1 MKKCL
6 SIALI
11 LMSFFGFSQTE
22 NQVKEITKDYD
33 LELIEQKRKEYLDKQ
48 NAQLEK
54 ARKLASL
61 NKWPLTKK
69 DQDGS
74 YKVLIGVDEDG
85 SPIYLYS
92 DNDNAALA
100 TRTNYLNSGGS
111 LGLNLNG
118 QGIVFR
124 VWDEGLVRATHNQ
137 LSGRVTVVDDLT
149 GTVFRD
155 HSNHVTGT
163 LIASGAGD
171 AKLRGMAYQAT
182 ARTYNFVQDK
192 AEVLT
197 EISSGM
203 LLSNHS
209 YGFAFGETAATAWKN
224 GAYDKE
230 AREWDDLAVL
240 APYYLSVHSAGNN
253 GEKVNPAPLATGL
266 DKLIG
271 GKNSKNNLVV
281 ANAEVINIDGNGN
294 FLNASIRST
303 SSQGPSD
310 DRRIKPDITGL
321 GSNILSLSGASD
333 TATFTASGTSMA
345 SPNVAGTLG
354 LVQQHYNNVN
364 NKFML
369 AATLKALA
377 CGTADD
383 AGTVGPDPVFGWG
396 VMNGKKA
403 VETIN
408 AIGTS
413 SWISEEKLPQGQT
426 YVLGVKS
433 TGTEPLIATVSWTDL
448 PGDEITRTSAF
459 KKSLVN
465 DIDVRIVKV
474 SDKVTTFPWKLDPAN
489 PAVAIRNADNDV
501 DTVEQVKIDSPGAT
515 EYQVIVTHKGTL
527 VGGLQN
533 FSLVLTGASPS
544 FSIAPTVN
552 SFEKCTTDNAVYTFD
567 YKQIG
572 TGATT
577 FSAAGLPTGAT
588 AVFSNP
594 SMSTSGTVTLTI
606 NNLAN
611 AVPGQVYGIEITG
624 TKGLE
629 KQTKSVT
636 LKVYSSNH
644 LPTTLVSP
652 VNDAKDVGLTTTLK
666 WNKDLNATSY
676 ELQVATDVNFSNLI
690 VNQTQTVNEYK
701 IINLLSDT
709 KYYWRVT
716 PTNFCGT
723 ADRNAQTKYSFSNG
737 VINCAIPEFV
747 ATDFSNAPIDI
758 SSSSTVANVPITVSG
773 GHIIGDINV
782 ALKVDHNI
790 LKDIKVSL
798 IGPASIGSPVVV
810 LFNNICE
817 LNDNIDC
824 TVDDSGVLPVCVATP
839 TQATT
844 PPSIS
849 ISGTVSPFER
859 LSSLNGLN
867 ADGVWTI
874 RVEDYTFA
882 GGGKGVTAASL
893 KICSRTTPVLSVNE
907 QVLSQIGVY
916 PNPTTGILNIS
927 LNNLENVNARLFD
940 IQGRQVL
947 SKNEL
952 DNNTNL
958 DLNNLQNG
966 VYILTLEKDNVK
978 QTRKIILNK

>member
-1 MKKCL
+1 
-6 SIALI
+6 
-11 LMSFFGFSQTE
+11 MSFLGFSQTE

-33 LELIEQKRKEYLDKQ
+33 LGLIEQKRKEYLDKQ

-54 ARKLASL
+54 ARRLAVL

-74 YKVLIGVDEDG
+74 FKVLIGVDEDG
-85 SPIYLYS
+85 SPLYLYS
-92 DNDNAALA
+92 ENEKSAVA
-100 TRTNYLNSGGS
+100 TRANHLNTGGS

-124 VWDEGLVRATHNQ
+124 VWDEGIVRGTHNQ
-137 LSGRVTVVDDLT
+137 LSGRVTVVDDPN
-149 GTVFRD
+149 GTVYRD

-171 AKLRGMAYQAT
+171 TKLRGMAYQAT
-182 ARTYNFVQDK
+182 ARTFNFVQDK
-192 AEVLT
+192 AEILA
-197 EISSGM
+197 EIPSGM

-209 YGFAFGETAATAWKN
+209 YGFPMNTAPAWRI
-224 GAYDKE
+224 GAYDVD
-230 AREWDDLAVL
+230 AREWDELAVL
-240 APYYLSVHSAGNN
+240 APYHLTVHSAGNS
-253 GEKVNPAPLATGL
+253 GSLANPTPRIVGF
-266 DKLIG
+266 DKLVA

-281 ANAEVINIDGNGN
+281 ANASVVNVDANGN
-294 FLNASIRST
+294 FLNATISNG

-310 DRRIKPDITGL
+310 DGRIKPDITGR
-321 GSNILSLSGASD
+321 GTDVLSLSGTSD
-333 TATFTASGTSMA
+333 TATLTASGTSMA

-369 AATLKALA
+369 ASTLKALA

-383 AGTVGPDPVFGWG
+383 AGTLGPDPIFGWG

-408 AIGTS
+408 SIGTS

-433 TGTEPLIATVSWTDL
+433 TGTEPLIATVSWTDIPGAAITLKQGVNL
-448 PGDEITRTSAF
+448 PNKALI
-459 KKSLVN
+459 N

-474 SDKVTTFPWKLDPAN
+474 SDNATSFPWKLDPAN
-489 PAVAIRNADNDV
+489 PTVAIRNTDNNV
-501 DTVEQVKIDSPGAT
+501 DTVEQVKIDSPGST

-544 FSIAPTVN
+544 FSIAPTTN
-552 SFEKCTTDNAVYTFD
+552 DLEKCPSDNAVYTFD

-577 FSAAGLPTGAT
+577 FSATGLPTGVT

-594 SMSTSGTVTLTI
+594 SMSTNGTVTLTI

-611 AVPGQVYGIEITG
+611 AVPGQGYGIGITG

-636 LKVYSSNH
+636 LKVYSPSH
-644 LPTTLVSP
+644 AQTTIVSP
-652 VNDAKDVGLTTTLK
+652 VNEANGVGYATTLK
-666 WNKDLNATSY
+666 WNKNINATSY

-690 VNQTQTVNEYK
+690 VNQTQKENEYVLT
-701 IINLLSDT
+701 NLLAET

-723 ADRNAQTKYSFSNG
+723 ADRNTQTKYSFSNG
-737 VINCAIPEFV
+737 VINCAILEFV
-747 ATDFSNAPIDI
+747 ATDFSNAPIDTNATDAI
-758 SSSSTVANVPITVSG
+758 ANVPITVSG
-773 GHIIGDINV
+773 GHTIADINV
-782 ALKVDHNI
+782 TLKLGHNFLVD
-790 LKDIKVSL
+790 LTVSL
-798 IGPASIGSPVVV
+798 IGPAAIGSPVVV
-810 LFNNICE
+810 LFNEMCAGE
-817 LNDNIDC
+817 DNIDC
-824 TVDDSGVLPVCVATP
+824 IVDDSGVLPVCVDTP
-839 TQATT
+839 VTPTT

-849 ISGTVSPFER
+849 ISGTVLP
-859 LSSLNGLN
+859 LQPLYSLNGLN

-874 RVEDYTFA
+874 RVEDNKR
-882 GGGKGVTAASL
+882 GGGGTGVTAASL
-893 KICSRTTPVLSVNE
+893 KICSVKSAALSVDE

-927 LNNLENVNARLFD
+927 LNNLEKVNVKLFD

-947 SKNEL
+947 SRNEL
-952 DNNTNL
+952 ENNTNL

-966 VYILTLEKDNVK
+966 IYVLTLEKDNVK